1 MKYVDGN
8 LHIGAN
14 ALLMIYNEEDSYI
27 LEHPEYW
34 EDEGYTQE
42 DMDELAAV
50 LDAFEVA
57 DEAALENEHFYY
69 GMNYIFVLRRRQD
82 GAYFGVSYFHMGGKY
97 GESQFDESFDWEAG
111 MYVLRPVEPHS
122 IPTFKFVD
130 AGASE

>member
-34 EDEGYTQE
+34 EGNGYTQE
-42 DMDELAAV
+42 DMNELTTV

-57 DEAALENEHFYY
+57 DREALANEDFYQ
-69 GMNYIFVLRRRQD
+69 GMNFIFVLRRKED
-82 GAYFGVSYFHMGGKY
+82 GACFGVSYFYMGGEY
-97 GESQFDESFDWEAG
+97 GESQIYDAYDWAVG
-111 MYVLRPVEPHS
+111 MYELKPVELAS
-122 IPTFKFVD
+122 IPTFKFVEE
-130 AGASE
+130 SKS